1 MGYQD
6 VVSKTWRHYDLK
18 DVAYDYT
25 NLIRYAI
32 LAASSHNTQPWK
44 FKIEPGLIWIFPDL
58 TRRCPAVDPDDHH
71 LYVSLG
77 CAATNLTEA
86 AAAAGLQ
93 SRVSFDEATSAVKV
107 KFEEGPIV
115 RSQLFD
121 AIPNRQCSRM
131 LYDGSRIT
139 TQELQQL
146 KRVATGNG
154 VSVLLFTKQD
164 QKETIA
170 NFVAK
175 GNIGQMSD
183 AGWIKEL
190 KSWIRFSE
198 SHAMATGDGLYG
210 RSMGSP
216 DVPKIIGD
224 LILHFVLTP
233 QSQNKKDKRHILSSS
248 GIAVFFSD
256 VSNKAQWVEVGQCYE
271 RFALQATALG
281 FQTAFCNP
289 PVEVSDLRAQFANWL
304 RIGEC
309 RPDLVVRF
317 GRGPEMHL
325 SLRRPL
331 KEVVLDETSPH
342 RFLKLLA

>member
-18 DVAYDYT
+18 DVAYDYI
-25 NLIRYAI
+25 NLVRYAT

-44 FKIEPGLIWIFPDL
+44 FNIEPGLIWIFPDL

-77 CAATNLTEA
+77 CAATNLIEA
-86 AAAAGLQ
+86 AAVAGLQ
-93 SRVSFDEATSAVKV
+93 SRVSFDQATSAVKV

-115 RSQLFD
+115 RSQLFE
-121 AIPNRQCSRM
+121 AIPNRQCSRT
-131 LYDGSRIT
+131 LYDGSKVT
-139 TQELQQL
+139 VQEQQQL
-146 KRVATGNG
+146 KRAAKGNG
-154 VSVLLFTKQD
+154 VSVLLFTKHD

-175 GNIGQMSD
+175 GNIAQMND

-198 SHAMATGDGLYG
+198 SHAIATGDGLYG
-210 RSMGSP
+210 LSMGSP
-216 DVPKIIGD
+216 DVPKVIGD
-224 LILHFVLTP
+224 LILRLALTP
-233 QSQNKKDKRHILSSS
+233 GSQNKKDKKHILSSS

-256 VSNKAQWVEVGQCYE
+256 VSSKAQWVEVGQCYE
-271 RFALQATALG
+271 RFALQATVLG
-281 FQTAFCNP
+281 LQTAFCNP
-289 PVEVSDLRAQFANWL
+289 PVEVPDLRAQFANWL
-304 RIGEC
+304 RIGEG

-317 GRGPEMHL
+317 GRGPEMPH

-331 KEVVLDETSPH
+331 KEVVLGGSSI
-342 RFLKLLA
+342 A